1 MRVLLSRYG
10 SRGDV
15 QPLVGVAAQ
24 KRALGAEAEEWD
36 TPVAISVMPAG
47 GCR

>member
-1 MRVLLSRYG
+1 MGVLLSKYG
-10 SRGDV
+10 LRGDV
-15 QPLVGVAAQ
+15 QPLVGFAVP

-36 TPVAISVMPAG
+36 ATGVMRAG